1 MSKVIWLTGISG
13 AGKTTLG
20 DLLVA
25 EFKNKKLPV
34 VMLDGDVVR
43 DFFENDL
50 GYSRPERIQN
60 VKRIAFA
67 ADLLAQN
74 GVNVV
79 VANIAPYFEARD
91 FVRRKLKNRY
101 VQIYVNSSL
110 DTVST
115 RDVKGY
121 YKKMSS
127 GQMQNLIGVDDVYE
141 PPRNPDLIIDTNNS
155 SIENSLKKIT
165 DYLIEKRIL

>member
-1 MSKVIWLTGISG
+1 MAKVIWLTGISG
-13 AGKTTLG
+13 AGKSTLG
-20 DLLVA
+20 ERLRT
-25 EFKNKKLPV
+25 EFLNRNLPV
-34 VMLDGDVVR
+34 VFLDGDVVR
-43 DFFENDL
+43 EFFENDL

-67 ADLLAQN
+67 ANLLAEN
-74 GVNVV
+74 GINVI

-91 FVRRKLKNRY
+91 FIRRKLENRY
-101 VQIYVNSSL
+101 IQIYINSSIV
-110 DTVST
+110 TVSS

-141 PPRNPDLIIDTNNS
+141 PPRNPDLTIDTNNS
-155 SIENSLKKIT
+155 SVDESLKKIIQFLEGKK
-165 DYLIEKRIL
+165 YV